1 MDSSETAKRIQWT
14 FGLSIFLSAFLLFQ
28 VEPIIAKIILPWFGG
43 VAAVWSVCLLFFQVT
58 LLLGYFYAHIL
69 TSHIPDRLR
78 GWIHISLLVAS
89 LLTLPVIP
97 ASAWKPTGSED
108 PTFRVLLLLT
118 LTIGLPY
125 FLLSS
130 TSPLLQ
136 AWHSRSA
143 EDSSTYRFYALSN
156 IGSMLGLLSYPLL
169 VEPLVSTRHQAITWS
184 IAYGAFVVL
193 CASLTFRHHSGS
205 DLLSAPH
212 HRPRTS
218 LSTKLLWIG
227 LAACGSTLLLAVT
240 NHITQNIASVPF
252 LWIAPLALYLLSFI
266 LCFADRGWYQRTLY
280 LRFFGVALG
289 VMTYA
294 LAPEFI
300 NIPLYVLLPVFCL
313 GLFLCCMT
321 LHGELAHLKPHPS
334 QLTLFYLMISLGGAI
349 GALFVA
355 LLAPHIFKGFYELP
369 IAIAASAVLILWTL
383 HHAPEDNPHWK
394 RIWAILVAITVLLVV
409 GLYRNTLVR
418 PAMPRLMARN
428 FYGALRVIDAGNFSV
443 ATIAGVP
450 ALSPHDPYA
459 YRTLMNGS
467 IDHGSQFLSLDRHRE
482 ATTYYSQ
489 KSGVGIALKAASRQG
504 SLRVGV
510 IGLGAGTIAAY
521 ANAGDRYTFYEINS
535 NVIRIANSEFTYLAD
550 ARSRGAQ
557 IDIVLGDARLSLERE
572 PSQQFDLLAVDAFSS
587 DSIPVHLLT
596 RETFDLY
603 ARHLKPDGTLAIH
616 ISNRYLN
623 LTPVVTR
630 AAVAMGREVL
640 MIANE
645 PDQRMGIS
653 RATWLL
659 ICPLHGLIEQEGVR
673 PAGTLVG
680 SSNHTPLWT
689 DDYSSLLPL
698 LK

>member
-1 MDSSETAKRIQWT
+1 MDSSATVKRIQWT

-28 VEPIIAKIILPWFGG
+28 IEPIIAKIILPWFGG
-43 VAAVWSVCLLFFQVT
+43 AAAVWSVCLLFFQVT
-58 LLLGYFYAHIL
+58 LLLGYFYAHVL
-69 TSHIPDRLR
+69 TSRIPDKLR
-78 GWIHISLLVAS
+78 GWIHIALLLAS
-89 LLTLPVIP
+89 LLMLPVIP
-97 ASAWKPTGSED
+97 ASAWKPIGNED
-108 PTFRVLLLLT
+108 PTLRVLLLLA

-136 AWHSRSA
+136 SWYSRSTD
-143 EDSSTYRFYALSN
+143 DSSTYRFYALSN
-156 IGSMLGLLSYPLL
+156 VGSMLGLLSYPLL
-169 VEPLVSTRHQAITWS
+169 VEPLISTRHQAIIWS
-184 IAYGAFVVL
+184 SGYAAFVLL
-193 CASLTFRHHSGS
+193 CVIVAFKHHSTYVPPS
-205 DLLSAPH
+205 SSQPV
-212 HRPRTS
+212 PRTS
-218 LSTKLLWIG
+218 LSSKLLWIG
-227 LAACGSTLLLAVT
+227 LAACGSTLLLAIT

-266 LCFADRGWYQRTLY
+266 LCFADRGWYKRTLY

-300 NIPLYVLLPVFCL
+300 NIPLYVLVPVFCL
-313 GLFLCCMT
+313 ALFLCCMT
-321 LHGELAHLKPHPS
+321 LHGELADLKPHPS
-334 QLTLFYLMISLGGAI
+334 QLTLFYLLVSLGGAI

-355 LLAPHIFKGFYELP
+355 LLAPHIFNGFYELP
-369 IAIAASAVLILWTL
+369 IAIAAGAVMILWTL
-383 HHAPEDNPHWK
+383 HHSPDDNPHWK
-394 RIWAILVAITVLLVV
+394 RIWAILVAITVVLIV
-409 GLYRNTLVR
+409 GLYRNTFVR
-418 PAMPRLMARN
+418 PVMPRLMARN

-443 ATIAGVP
+443 ATVAGVP
-450 ALSPHDPYA
+450 ALSSHDPYA

-467 IDHGSQFLSLDRHRE
+467 IDHGSQFLSIDRHRE

-489 KSGVGIALKAASRQG
+489 KSGVGIAIKASARQG
-504 SLRVGV
+504 SLHVGV

-521 ANAGDRYTFYEINS
+521 ANAGDRYTFYEINP
-535 NVIRIANSEFTYLAD
+535 NVIHIANSEFTYLAD

-557 IDIVLGDARLSLERE
+557 VDVVLGDARLSLERE
-572 PSQQFDLLAVDAFSS
+572 APQEFDLLAVDAFSG

-596 RETFDLY
+596 REAFDLY
-603 ARHLKPDGTLAIH
+603 ARHLKPGGTLAIH

-630 AAVAMGREVL
+630 AAVSMGREVL

-653 RATWLL
+653 RSTWLL
-659 ICPLHGLIEQEGVR
+659 VCPQHGLIEQEGVR
-673 PAGTLVG
+673 PAGTLLS

>member
-1 MDSSETAKRIQWT
+1 MDSSATVKRIQWT

-28 VEPIIAKIILPWFGG
+28 IEPIIAKIILPWFGG
-43 VAAVWSVCLLFFQVT
+43 AAAVWSVCLLFFQVT
-58 LLLGYFYAHIL
+58 LLLGYFYAHVL
-69 TSHIPDRLR
+69 TSRIPDKLR
-78 GWIHISLLVAS
+78 GWIHIALLLAS
-89 LLTLPVIP
+89 LLMLPVIP
-97 ASAWKPTGSED
+97 ASAWKPIGNED
-108 PTFRVLLLLT
+108 PTLRVLLLLA

-136 AWHSRSA
+136 SWYSRSTD
-143 EDSSTYRFYALSN
+143 DSSTYRFYALSN
-156 IGSMLGLLSYPLL
+156 VGSMLGLLSYPLL
-169 VEPLVSTRHQAITWS
+169 VEPLISTRHQAIIWS
-184 IAYGAFVVL
+184 SGYAAFVLL
-193 CASLTFRHHSGS
+193 CVIVAFKHHSTYVPPS
-205 DLLSAPH
+205 SSQPV
-212 HRPRTS
+212 PRTS
-218 LSTKLLWIG
+218 LSSKLLWIG
-227 LAACGSTLLLAVT
+227 LAACGSTLLLAIT

-266 LCFADRGWYQRTLY
+266 LCFADRGWYKRTLY

-300 NIPLYVLLPVFCL
+300 NIPLYVLVPVFCL
-313 GLFLCCMT
+313 ALFLCCMT
-321 LHGELAHLKPHPS
+321 LHGELADLKPHPS
-334 QLTLFYLMISLGGAI
+334 QLTLFYLLVSLGGAI

-355 LLAPHIFKGFYELP
+355 LLAPHIFNGFYELP
-369 IAIAASAVLILWTL
+369 IAIAAGAVMILWTL
-383 HHAPEDNPHWK
+383 HHSPDDNPHWK
-394 RIWAILVAITVLLVV
+394 RIWAILVAITVVLIV
-409 GLYRNTLVR
+409 GLYRNTFVR
-418 PAMPRLMARN
+418 PVMPRLMARN

-443 ATIAGVP
+443 ATVAGVP
-450 ALSPHDPYA
+450 ALSSHDPYA

-467 IDHGSQFLSLDRHRE
+467 IDHGSQFLSIDRHRE

-489 KSGVGIALKAASRQG
+489 KSGVGIAIKASAPQG
-504 SLRVGV
+504 SLHVGV

-521 ANAGDRYTFYEINS
+521 ANAGDRYTFYEINP
-535 NVIRIANSEFTYLAD
+535 NVIHIANSEFTYLAD

-557 IDIVLGDARLSLERE
+557 VDVVLGDARLSLERE
-572 PSQQFDLLAVDAFSS
+572 APQEFDLLAVDAFSG

-596 RETFDLY
+596 REAFDLY
-603 ARHLKPDGTLAIH
+603 ARHLKPGGTLAIH

-630 AAVAMGREVL
+630 AAVSMGREVL

-653 RATWLL
+653 RSTWLL
-659 ICPLHGLIEQEGVR
+659 VCPQHGLIEQEGVR
-673 PAGTLVG
+673 PAGTLLS